1 MMMCLSFPPF
11 VKATKEAIA
20 TLVEFYKSAERKA
33 TNHDKN
39 AAVLVQ
45 TAEETWQTL
54 RGWDKWKYLE
64 REEWK

>member
-1 MMMCLSFPPF
+1 MCFFYPF

-45 TAEETWQTL
+45 TAEET
-54 RGWDKWKYLE
+54 
-64 REEWK
+64 

>member
-1 MMMCLSFPPF
+1 MFVFSPF

-45 TAEETWQTL
+45 TAEETWQTFP
-54 RGWDKWKYLE
+54 GAE
-64 REEWK
+64 ISGNT